1 MFEGYSTRWELFV
14 NLVQFL
20 LRNHQEL
27 FNLILEHLFLVVIA
41 TGMAVVI
48 GVPLGILLTR
58 RPNLRKPVLGLAN
71 IMQTVPSLAL
81 FGFLIPVNLY
91 LFQVRIL
98 GGIGARTAIVALVL
112 YALLPIIRNTYT
124 GISGV
129 DPAIREA
136 GRGMGMT
143 DRQLLFQ
150 IELPL
155 ALGVIIAGVRVA
167 TVICVGTATIAAAI
181 DAGGLG
187 RYIFRGLR
195 MNDNTLILAGALPAA
210 LIAVAAD
217 LLLGYV
223 ERVLQ
228 FGETVKRKSRKILW
242 ATAFVLA
249 TLGLFAAMNLFQG
262 KAAGR
267 IAVGSKDFTEQVIL
281 GELLA
286 QSIESETTLSVER
299 RFDLGGSLAHEAL
312 LAGEIDAYVEYTG
325 TALLAILKGRPAKD
339 PQEVY
344 QRVKAEYASRYKLEW
359 MKPLG
364 FNNTFA
370 ILVRGEDAQK
380 FGLKTVTDAARIS
393 ARWRAGFGQDFMSRS
408 DGYAGF
414 ARTYGFHFQ
423 EIREM
428 ELALTYRALA
438 EKQVDL
444 IAGNSTDGLISRYG
458 LVQLVDDRNYF
469 PPYDAV
475 PVVRQSILDTYPE
488 LRRVMDGLGG
498 MLSVEEMRKL
508 NDQVDGEKRQAKE
521 VVREFLAQKGR
532 GSKPTLAWRN

>member
-1 MFEGYSTRWELFV
+1 VTLLDFFSRNSGELIALTF
-14 NLVQFL
+14 
-20 LRNHQEL
+20 
-27 FNLILEHLFLVVIA
+27 EHLFLVVVSTGIA
-41 TGMAVVI
+41 ILI

-58 RPNLRKPVLGLAN
+58 KPALSKPVLGFAN

-81 FGFLIPVNLY
+81 FGFLIPLNVY
-91 LFQVRIL
+91 LFHVKIV

-112 YALLPIIRNTYT
+112 YALLPIIRNTFT
-124 GISGV
+124 GISNV
-129 DPAIREA
+129 DPAIRDA

-143 DRQLLFQ
+143 DRQLLLQ
-150 IELPL
+150 VELPL

-195 MNDNTLILAGALPAA
+195 ANDNVLILAGAVPAA

-223 ERVLQ
+223 ERAIQ
-228 FGETVKRKSRKILW
+228 FGGAIQWRSKRLLWSGAVSLLIVFGIVGFFMGKSS
-242 ATAFVLA
+242 
-249 TLGLFAAMNLFQG
+249 
-262 KAAGR
+262 GR

-281 GELLA
+281 GEILA
-286 QSIESETTLSVER
+286 QAIEAKTGMQVVR
-299 RFDLGGSLAHEAL
+299 RFDLGGNLAHEAL
-312 LAGEIDAYVEYTG
+312 LAGELDLYVEYTG
-325 TALLAILKGRPAKD
+325 TALLAILKSQPLTD
-339 PQEVY
+339 PQAVY
-344 QRVKAEYASRYKLEW
+344 RRVKADYADRFKLEW
-359 MKPLG
+359 TEPLG

-370 ILVRGEDAQK
+370 ILVRGEDAK
-380 FGLKTVTDAARIS
+380 KLGLKTITNASRVS
-393 ARWRAGFGQDFMSRS
+393 AQWRAGFGQDFMSRA
-408 DGYAGF
+408 DGFPGF

-428 ELALTYRALA
+428 DLSLTYRALA

-458 LVQLVDDRNYF
+458 LVQLEDDRHYF

-475 PVVRQSILDTYPE
+475 PVARQAILLKYPE
-488 LRRVMDGLGG
+488 LRAVLKQLGG
-498 MLSVEEMRKL
+498 TLTVDEMRKL
-508 NDQVDGEKRQAKE
+508 NYAVDGEKRQPKDVA
-521 VVREFLAQKGR
+521 REFLQRKGIL
-532 GSKPTLAWRN
+532 G

>member
-1 MFEGYSTRWELFV
+1 V
-14 NLVQFL
+14 NLFPFL

-27 FNLILEHLFLVVIA
+27 FTLILEHLFLVLIS
-41 TGMAVVI
+41 TGLAVVI

-58 RPNLRKPVLGLAN
+58 KPHLRKPVLGFAN

-91 LFQVRIL
+91 LFHVRIL

-124 GISGV
+124 GISSV
-129 DPAIREA
+129 DPAIKEA

-150 IELPL
+150 VELPL

-217 LLLGYV
+217 LLLGSL
-223 ERVLQ
+223 ERILQ
-228 FGETVKRKSRKILW
+228 FGDAIKRRSRKIVW
-242 ATAFVLA
+242 ATALVLA
-249 TLGLFAAMNLFQG
+249 TLGIFAGINLFQG
-262 KAAGR
+262 KTSGR

-286 QSIESETTLSVER
+286 QSIETATTLTVER

-312 LAGEIDAYVEYTG
+312 LAGEIDSYVEYTG
-325 TALLAILKGRPAKD
+325 TALLAILKEKPSKD
-339 PQEVY
+339 PQAVY
-344 QRVKAEYASRYKLEW
+344 QRVKSEYANRFKLEW

-370 ILVRGEDAQK
+370 ILVRAEDAQK

-393 ARWRAGFGQDFMSRS
+393 ARWRAGFGQDFMSRA
-408 DGYAGF
+408 DGYPGF
-414 ARTYGFHFQ
+414 AAAYGFHFE

-444 IAGNSTDGLISRYG
+444 IAGNSTDGLIRRYG

-475 PVVRQSILDTYPE
+475 PVVRQSILDQYPE
-488 LRRVMDGLGG
+488 LRRVLDGLGSV
-498 MLSVEEMRKL
+498 LSVEEMRKL
-508 NDQVDGEKRQAKE
+508 NDQVDSEKRQAKE
-521 VVREFLAQKGR
+521 VVREFLAQKAR
-532 GSKPTLAWRN
+532 GSKPGLARSN